1 MSETVKGNMFFI
13 PHSLIQSCMT
23 LYVIVRLNPEK
34 YIYLLFVAELVH
46 KHHHRLEPVSDA
58 ESLHI

>member
-1 MSETVKGNMFFI
+1 
-13 PHSLIQSCMT
+13 MT